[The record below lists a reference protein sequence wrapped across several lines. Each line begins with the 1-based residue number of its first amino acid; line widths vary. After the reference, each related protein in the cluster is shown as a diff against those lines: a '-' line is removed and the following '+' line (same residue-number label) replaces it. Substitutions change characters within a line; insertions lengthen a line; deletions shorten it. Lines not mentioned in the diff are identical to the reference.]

1 MSSAC
6 DGNAIINCSTKSAS
20 GGTGATGMLVI
31 SAFAP
36 SHQGNQK
43 KAGSSALSGGKIAP
57 KPDKVRRV

>member
-1 MSSAC
+1 MSSAF

-31 SAFAP
+31 CAFAP
-36 SHQGNQK
+36 EKPK